1 MPNKNNTGKEQSELL
16 QALSVLTDINRT
28 YYLKLI
34 EAGFTSSQALTL
46 TGNLTSALLNPGA
59 ATPRV
64 LPFAWPKGGL
74 KQ

>member
-28 YYLKLI
+28 YYLKLV
-34 EAGFTSSQALTL
+34 EAGFTASQALTL
-46 TGNLTSALLNPGA
+46 TGSLTSALLSPGA
-59 ATPRV
+59 AKPS
-64 LPFAWPKGGL
+64 LSFAWPRGEF